1 MKNIVNVT
9 WLKEHKE
16 DDNLVI
22 IDCRFSLQDP
32 SYGDKAYEVAHIP
45 QAVML
50 NLDRD
55 LAGEKGEHGGRH
67 PLPNMYDFARSMESK
82 GISNST
88 TVVIYDDGDLA
99 APSRLWWMLKYI
111 GIEKVYLLEGGI
123 KQWIAEGGE
132 VNNIPFY
139 GKEKGKIEVKLS
151 NNMESSMEDVKEHLS
166 DKDTII
172 IDSRAKERYL
182 GLVEPMDKKAGHIP
196 GAKNYDWTQNFK
208 DGKVLELKELEERF
222 KEIKAYK
229 NIIVHCGS
237 GVTGCANVLILDEIG
252 IPSKLYVGSWS
263 DWSSY
268 EDNLVSTIDE

>member
-1 MKNIVNVT
+1 MKNIVKVN
-9 WLKEHKE
+9 WLKEHNE
-16 DDNLVI
+16 DENLII

-32 SYGDKAYEVAHIP
+32 SYGDKAYEEAHIP
-45 QAVML
+45 NAIMV

-55 LAGEKGEHGGRH
+55 LAGEKGEHDGRH
-67 PLPNMYDFARSMESK
+67 PLPNMYEFATAMENL

-88 TVVIYDDGDLA
+88 TVLIYDDGDLA

-111 GIEKVYLLEGGI
+111 GIDKVYLLEGGL
-123 KQWIAEGGE
+123 KQWILEGGE
-132 VNNIPFY
+132 ISKTPYN
-139 GKEKGKIEVKLS
+139 GRGKGKIVVKLLE
-151 NNMESSMEDVKEHLS
+151 NMKCSMNAVKESMS
-166 DKDTII
+166 DSNTII

-182 GLVEPMDKKAGHIP
+182 GLMEPIDKKAGHIP

-208 DGKVLELKELEERF
+208 EGKVLSINELEERF
-222 KEIKAYK
+222 KAIKDYK

-268 EDNLVSTIDE
+268 EDNPVSTVEE